1 MIRWVATAALVTVLS
16 GTDFAVAPAR
26 AAVGTT
32 EDLLACASEPDDTRR
47 LRCFDDAV
55 AGLRRAVPPSAAAA
69 SRPEP
74 ATPAAAPPASTPA
87 VSAEDRF
94 GARGEL
100 KADRQLSQITATV
113 TALSARPY
121 GELVITLDNGQ
132 MWAEIAPG
140 SKVRLKTGDS
150 VTIEAGALGSFRL
163 IAANGRSSKVSRVR

>member
-1 MIRWVATAALVTVLS
+1 MIRRVVTAALATALS
-16 GTDFAVAPAR
+16 GTGLVVAPAS
-26 AAVGTT
+26 AAEGST
-32 EDLLACASEPDDTRR
+32 EALLACANHADDARR

-55 AGLRRAVPPSAAAA
+55 AGLRRA
-69 SRPEP
+69 
-74 ATPAAAPPASTPA
+74 APPASTAA

-100 KADRQLSQITATV
+100 KADDQLSKISATV
-113 TALSARPY
+113 TALGARPY

-140 SKVRLKTGDS
+140 SKIKLKTGDP

-163 IAANGRSSKVSRVR
+163 IAPNGRSSKVSRVR